1 MPTDPV
7 HEPHD
12 DTLPGLAVRS
22 ATDADTSVIQTLY
35 GGGLLAGQI
44 AANDTGADIDNL
56 REAFFAN
63 PRTHFWVA
71 QLHDDV
77 VGMIGVSDEEQDTA
91 EIRRLRVSPDR
102 QATPIAALLLET
114 AVEFCREQEYLK
126 VRLDTRFEKSAALD
140 LFDRIG
146 FQHTRTKPADQKELL
161 EFYLDLYRPA
171 KDEE

>member
-1 MPTDPV
+1 M
-7 HEPHD
+7 
-12 DTLPGLAVRS
+12 
-22 ATDADTSVIQTLY
+22 
-35 GGGLLAGQI
+35 
-44 AANDTGADIDNL
+44 
-56 REAFFAN
+56 
-63 PRTHFWVA
+63 
-71 QLHDDV
+71 
-77 VGMIGVSDEEQDTA
+77 
-91 EIRRLRVSPDR
+91 
-102 QATPIAALLLET
+102 LLET